1 MNNLANRNLD
11 VVDAIVS
18 GEIEKLAE
26 LVQPLS
32 DDAKMAYVPSL
43 DEQANRDESDFGV
56 ILWSPNVGQ
65 LRKYAL
71 YTPELV
77 EINQAYLAKEK
88 ENLPEEVLKIAG
100 NNLTAAALKHN
111 LDIPAELTEYIS
123 NDFVDNSL
131 DLRTVD
137 ETNFVV
143 KTART
148 SHSNNYALSD
158 QGKYPLDTDKQ
169 IKKASSYFEKNYKKM
184 DINDSLEFAL
194 NTSNRAKEMN
204 VPVESTQVSKYASL
218 NFGSFNPDLYE
229 HVAVRKSYLQD
240 NDDDTRKLY
249 DDLLR
254 KSDEFGPTK
263 TAQVL
268 YEIDKKAEL
277 VGNYYVNLENPI
289 FASIAGMDKTASMDI
304 DGTTVSESQL
314 DSIPSTDLTSIV
326 GNDAISELRGDDKLD
341 VLKSLPKPVRTEI
354 LELL

>member
-169 IKKASSYFEKNYKKM
+169 IKKASSYFEKNYK
-184 DINDSLEFAL
+184 E
-194 NTSNRAKEMN
+194 
-204 VPVESTQVSKYASL
+204 
-218 NFGSFNPDLYE
+218 
-229 HVAVRKSYLQD
+229 
-240 NDDDTRKLY
+240 
-249 DDLLR
+249 
-254 KSDEFGPTK
+254 
-263 TAQVL
+263 
-268 YEIDKKAEL
+268 
-277 VGNYYVNLENPI
+277 
-289 FASIAGMDKTASMDI
+289 
-304 DGTTVSESQL
+304 L
-314 DSIPSTDLTSIV
+314 DS
-326 GNDAISELRGDDKLD
+326 
-341 VLKSLPKPVRTEI
+341 
-354 LELL
+354 

>member
-1 MNNLANRNLD
+1 
-11 VVDAIVS
+11 
-18 GEIEKLAE
+18 
-26 LVQPLS
+26 
-32 DDAKMAYVPSL
+32 
-43 DEQANRDESDFGV
+43 
-56 ILWSPNVGQ
+56 
-65 LRKYAL
+65 
-71 YTPELV
+71 
-77 EINQAYLAKEK
+77 
-88 ENLPEEVLKIAG
+88 
-100 NNLTAAALKHN
+100 
-111 LDIPAELTEYIS
+111 
-123 NDFVDNSL
+123 
-131 DLRTVD
+131 
-137 ETNFVV
+137 
-143 KTART
+143 
-148 SHSNNYALSD
+148 
-158 QGKYPLDTDKQ
+158 
-169 IKKASSYFEKNYKKM
+169 M

-314 DSIPSTDLTSIV
+314 DSIPSTD
-326 GNDAISELRGDDKLD
+326 
-341 VLKSLPKPVRTEI
+341 
-354 LELL
+354 